1 MLARDVMTTAVTTV
15 APATP
20 VPEIAA
26 LLLDRHISAVPVVDA
41 DNRIL
46 GIVSEGDLIHRAES
60 DTERRR
66 SWWLALLRTGSEDRA
81 REYVKTHGRRAEDVM
96 TRDVITV
103 GEDTPLGEIA
113 ELLERRRIKRVPVVR
128 DGRLVGIVS
137 RADLLRELVAGR
149 AAAQAPVTAD
159 DRAIRERLLRELD
172 AQGLVPT
179 RYVNV
184 VVTDGVVHLW
194 GLVDGPEQARA
205 IRVAAENIP
214 GVRAVEDH
222 LGRRPPY
229 VGGE

>member
-1 MLARDVMTTAVTTV
+1 MLARDVMTTTV
-15 APATP
+15 ATVSPDTP
-20 VPEIAA
+20 VPEIAT
-26 LLLDRHISAVPVVDA
+26 LLLDRHISAAPVVDA
-41 DNRIL
+41 DNHIL

-66 SWWLALLRTGSEDRA
+66 SWWLALLRTGAEDRA
-81 REYVKTHGRRAEDVM
+81 REYVRAHGRRAADVM
-96 TRDVITV
+96 TRDVVTV
-103 GEDTPLGEIA
+103 GEDTPLGELA

-137 RADLLRELVAGR
+137 RADLLRGLAAGR

-159 DRAIRERLLRELD
+159 DRAIREQLLGELD
-172 AQGLVPT
+172 ERGLVPT

-184 VVTDGVVHLW
+184 VVADGVVHLW

-205 IRVAAENIP
+205 VRIAAETIP

-229 VGGE
+229 AGGE